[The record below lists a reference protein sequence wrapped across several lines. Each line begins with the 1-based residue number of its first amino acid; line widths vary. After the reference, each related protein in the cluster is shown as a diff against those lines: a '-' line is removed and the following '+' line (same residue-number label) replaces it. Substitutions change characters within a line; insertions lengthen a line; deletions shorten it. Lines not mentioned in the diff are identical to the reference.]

1 MSQVE
6 LRGSERKI
14 AGLSRAR
21 CWIVTAVASLV
32 TAYGLDVVAT
42 CTGLLL
48 AGTGWLAG
56 IEYGTGIVLLLLT
69 YVGWFFGA
77 WSILR
82 ANWELLQRT
91 GTSTNLV
98 SKAGHDIAAR
108 LGWSVGWRRAATH
121 TGYIITDLMKEV
133 PYYVGAA
140 GAAIFS
146 DSIGAVDAVIFL
158 IGANVGATS
167 YGFMQSYG
175 MRRFV
180 RHISRS
186 E

>member
-1 MSQVE
+1 MAGVDFHAGSQTRPAMS
-6 LRGSERKI
+6 RM
-14 AGLSRAR
+14 R
-21 CWIVTAVASLV
+21 CWLVTAVASLV

-42 CTGLLL
+42 CAGLLL

-56 IEYGTGIVLLLLT
+56 IDYSTGIVLLLLT

-91 GTSTNLV
+91 GASTNLF

-121 TGYIITDLMKEV
+121 TGYIITDLAKEV

-146 DSIGAVDAVIFL
+146 DSIDAVDAVIFL
-158 IGANVGATS
+158 VGANIGATS
-167 YGFMQSYG
+167 YGFLQSYG

-180 RHISRS
+180 RRISRPD
-186 E
+186 

>member
-1 MSQVE
+1 MTR
-6 LRGSERKI
+6 LRQ
-14 AGLSRAR
+14 
-21 CWIVTAVASLV
+21 WMVTCVASLV
-32 TAYGLDVVAT
+32 TGYGLDVVAT

-48 AGTGWLAG
+48 AGTGWLSG
-56 IEYGTGIVLLLLT
+56 IDYRTGIALLLLT

-91 GTSTNLV
+91 GTSTNLF

-121 TGYIITDLMKEV
+121 TGYIITDLLKEV

-146 DSIGAVDAVIFL
+146 ESIAAVDAIIFL
-158 IGANVGATS
+158 VGANIGATS

-175 MRRFV
+175 MRRLV
-180 RHISRS
+180 RHISRPR
-186 E
+186 

>member
-1 MSQVE
+1 MSGVE
-6 LRGSERKI
+6 LHGFSRTRPGMT
-14 AGLSRAR
+14 RAR
-21 CWIVTAVASLV
+21 RWIVTLVASVV

-48 AGTGWLAG
+48 AGSGWL
-56 IEYGTGIVLLLLT
+56 TGIDYAAALALLALT
-69 YVGWFFGA
+69 YVAWGLGA

-91 GTSTNLV
+91 GTSTNLF
-98 SKAGHDIAAR
+98 SKAGHDLAAR
-108 LGWSVGWRRAATH
+108 LGWRLGWRRAATH
-121 TGYIITDLMKEV
+121 TGYILTDLAKEA
-133 PYYVGAA
+133 PYYIGAA

-146 DSIGAVDAVIFL
+146 ESIAAVDAVVFL
-158 IGANVGATS
+158 VGANVGAAS
-167 YGFMQSYG
+167 YGFLQSYG

-180 RHISRS
+180 RRISRP